1 MSEASTA
8 IPAQAAARR
17 LHVAGIAI
25 ASAAGLAALAIF
37 AGLAIGPVP
46 IAPQHVTAILLGLKD
61 ERTREAIVVLD
72 VRLPRVML
80 GFIVGAATAVA
91 GAVMQGLFRNPLADP
106 GIVGISSGA
115 ALAAALWFVLGD
127 GLAAALPAP
136 LTGFGL
142 PFAAFLG
149 GLAVTIVLH
158 LLSRHDGRTSMVT
171 LLLAGIA
178 LSAFAGAGIGVLIF
192 IASDQQLREFTFWTL
207 GSFGGATMAK
217 VIVVLPFTGTLVLM
231 APTLAR
237 GLDAIA
243 LGEAEAFH
251 LGIDV
256 EKLKRLAIV
265 AVAAAVGASVAVSGI
280 IGFFGLAIPHL
291 VRLAIGP
298 VHRPL
303 LVVSAL
309 FGGGMMVVA
318 DLIAR
323 SVAAPAE
330 MPLGVITAAFGAP
343 FMLWLLMARR
353 RDLVG

>member
-1 MSEASTA
+1 MSQASTVV
-8 IPAQAAARR
+8 PHAAAVRR
-17 LHVAGIAI
+17 LSATPVAI
-25 ASAAGLAALAIF
+25 AAAAGLAVIAIL
-37 AGLAIGPVP
+37 AGLAIGPVA
-46 IAPQHVTAILLGLKD
+46 IAPGHVAAIVLGLED

-72 VRLPRVML
+72 VRLPRVLL

-106 GIVGISSGA
+106 GIVGVSSGA
-115 ALAAALWFVLGD
+115 GLAAALWFVLG
-127 GLAAALPAP
+127 GGIAAALPAAIA
-136 LTGFGL
+136 GFGL

-149 GLAVTIVLH
+149 GLAVTTVLH
-158 LLSRHDGRTSMVT
+158 LISRHDGRTSMVT

-217 VIVVLPFTGTLVLM
+217 VIVVLPFTAALILM
-231 APTLAR
+231 APALAR

-256 EKLKRLAIV
+256 ERLKRLAIA

-298 VHRPL
+298 THRAL
-303 LVVSAL
+303 LIVSAL
-309 FGGGMMVVA
+309 FGGAMMVAA
-318 DLIAR
+318 DLLAR
-323 SVAAPAE
+323 SIAAPAE
-330 MPLGVITAAFGAP
+330 VPLGVITAAFGAP
-343 FMLWLLMARR
+343 FMLWLLMTRR
-353 RDLVG
+353 RTIIG